1 MNDMLDRTWMPMMGA
16 LWPLLLGPH
25 RSGWV
30 GVPPLTPTAEA
41 IYYFVATLPGHL
53 LPPPPDH
60 PGLGVRL

>member
-1 MNDMLDRTWMPMMGA
+1 MPMMGA